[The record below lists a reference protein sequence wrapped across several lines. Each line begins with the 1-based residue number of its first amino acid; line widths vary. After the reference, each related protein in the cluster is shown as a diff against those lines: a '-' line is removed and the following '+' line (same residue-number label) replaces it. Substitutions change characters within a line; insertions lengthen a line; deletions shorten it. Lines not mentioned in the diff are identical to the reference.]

1 MSDVPITRPDE
12 LLALHEVP
20 YGHSTTWVQLEDGRI
35 LMFTGGGSFRTSDD
49 GGLSWSEPFPGSLE
63 GGGELQRGDTS
74 LVRLNDGAIGLAGT
88 QRSSSHRGDVAMVFH
103 RSEDGGRTWSQP
115 IRMNSHLPAYALQD
129 VFLRTSSGRLV
140 LPVYG
145 SCGQGTPRAED
156 APVPGAYLNGRFMAT
171 DAHYVDAH
179 FSFCYVLYSD
189 DDGKTWGQCAGE
201 LLIKMAYNGTYEYA
215 NEPSVAEVAPG
226 KLIMMVRN
234 RLGRL
239 FSARS
244 EDDGTTWTR
253 LQPTPLAS
261 STAPAQIRRVPA
273 NGHLLVVWNQE
284 NDEEIRRGMIRTRI
298 SSAISRNGGDMWE
311 FHQNIESILDGAF
324 VEPGPI
330 CPTMPEGMYDDH
342 GRPALVRDRKYIAPL
357 PSNMG
362 RWSYPSV
369 LVLDDR
375 VLVAHTYSVYE
386 NADKY
391 ARGSARIKVFPLSW
405 FYGGADPLADDI
417 RTNWILEKIWKA
429 AQP

>member
-20 YGHSTTWVQLEDGRI
+20 YDHSTTWVELEDGRI
-35 LMFTGGGSFRTSDD
+35 LMFARGRDFSTSDD
-49 GGLSWSEPFPGSLE
+49 GGLSWSEPFTGSIE
-63 GGGELQRGDTS
+63 GGDELGGSGAS
-74 LVRLNDGAIGLAGT
+74 LVRLSGGALGLAAM
-88 QRSSSHRGDVAMVFH
+88 QRNSSRRGDMVMVFY
-103 RSEDGGRTWSQP
+103 RSDDGGRTWSQP
-115 IRMNSHLPAYALQD
+115 VRMNSHLPSYALQD

-145 SCGQGTPRAED
+145 SCGQGTARAEA
-156 APVPGAYLNGRFMAT
+156 APVPGAYLNGCFTAT

-179 FSFCYVLYSD
+179 FSFSYVLYSD
-189 DDGKTWGQCAGE
+189 DDGKTWDQCEGE
-201 LLIKMAYNGTYEYA
+201 LLIKMAHNAPYEYA
-215 NEPSVAEVAPG
+215 NEPSVAEVSPG
-226 KLIMMVRN
+226 KLIMMARN

-244 EDDGTTWTR
+244 EDNGTTWTR

-261 STAPAQIRRVPA
+261 STAPAQIRGIPA

-284 NDEEIRRGMIRTRI
+284 NDEEIRKGLIRTRM

-311 FHQNIESILDGAF
+311 FHQNIESILEGTF

-342 GRPALVRDRKYIAPL
+342 GRPALVRDRKYIIPL

-362 RWSYPSV
+362 RWCYPSV
-369 LVLDDR
+369 LVLKDR
-375 VLVAHTYSVYE
+375 VLVAHTYTPYDK
-386 NADKY
+386 ADKHG
-391 ARGSARIKVFPLSW
+391 RGSARIKVFPLSW

-417 RTNWILEKIWKA
+417 RTNPILEKIWKA